1 MAFAAGPREFCPL
14 MMSSRVSRALLLG
27 ACFVGLGACAE
38 RASSTSATAD
48 VAVTPM
54 ADDRDAARLCG
65 FLALQPQTP
74 MRLPMPAGEDTTV
87 RPLQLAYI
95 DGPSMRG
102 LRVTLPTATP
112 RYVFRGV
119 SRNGRQ
125 RAAFVRSLRTA
136 TTSDA
141 LVQPGDSLIA
151 ELRQLDSIA
160 VHWTPTDTATGQ
172 LAGALP
178 DTSVELDRA
187 VPDIRELPDSPL
199 ALDVACPSATV
210 GSQLFARVER
220 IFRVQVPAGTWLLAR
235 ARGAQSGVVM
245 AFDFPARVDSGR
257 TNLRAVFTDSIYVP
271 EASKVTIRL
280 ITSPN
285 PRTEPP
291 VTFVTLSVALRG
303 RASETAQPPSS
314 RASRLDPAR

>member
-1 MAFAAGPREFCPL
+1 MMHTRLFGAAIGSALVLLLAACNAGERGDAPAGGFAA
-14 MMSSRVSRALLLG
+14 
-27 ACFVGLGACAE
+27 
-38 RASSTSATAD
+38 ST
-48 VAVTPM
+48 M

-65 FLALQPQTP
+65 FLVLQPETP
-74 MRLPMPAGEDTTV
+74 MRLPLPEGQDTTV
-87 RPLQLAYI
+87 RPVQLAYLE
-95 DGPSMRG
+95 GPAMRG
-102 LRVTLPTATP
+102 LRVLLPSATP
-112 RYVFRGV
+112 TYVFRGV

-125 RAAFVRSLRTA
+125 RAALVRPLRTA
-136 TTSDA
+136 ATGEQ
-141 LVQPGDSLIA
+141 LLQLGDSLVA

-160 VHWTPTDTATGQ
+160 VHWTPTDTTAGD

-178 DTSVELDRA
+178 DSAVELDRA

-199 ALDVACPSATV
+199 GVDVACPAATI

-245 AFDFPARVDSGR
+245 AFDFPARVDSAR
-257 TNLRAVFTDSIYVP
+257 KNLRAVFTDSLYV
-271 EASKVTIRL
+271 ADDAKVTIRL

-291 VTFVTLSVALRG
+291 VTFVTLSVALRRG
-303 RASETAQPPSS
+303 PPPPP
-314 RASRLDPAR
+314 R